1 MQTRKVAVLVASTV
15 VLGWVLVVPGLVGVR
30 SEEKIRQDI
39 DKLQQ
44 TTLLPLTV
52 KMDAYERGWFS
63 SSARVSYSLPLA
75 GQLLRFAVD
84 YQVNQLAIPFL
95 RWART
100 DYTITPL
107 DAKGAAS
114 GAALALEAYSIK
126 TFLGRTDTT
135 LKAADLQWKGA
146 EGNAVGVRNLLAN
159 ISTEEGKPLQYK
171 LSLAALNMSGP
182 LRSAPG
188 SELQLLANNLQ
199 MEGHGANA
207 VSAKDSWQMDSQQ
220 KLESLEVLLNKTSL
234 ARLDGL
240 ALEAAIQDKG
250 STMDMSYHSRITK
263 GQFGLVNHAL
273 ALKEVRMDFSYLNI
287 NKQGYADWQHQLGQ
301 FYARADNTSDAA
313 LEQAAGE
320 AMLKSASSLLASS
333 PAIRIDQ
340 LGFQTD
346 KGGLRS
352 SMELRFD
359 GNGMPAG
366 ELAVQN
372 IQLLLHERLSG
383 KAKLELD
390 RGLLSD
396 LVAQMSGT
404 AANAQ
409 SAQMLEAGIHSAVQ
423 QGWLSDNGQRLNADF
438 SFNRDGASLNGHPL
452 PAMAGLLGGEPPAG
466 VPAAPAATEPAPAA
480 APVPMPAE

>member
-1 MQTRKVAVLVASTV
+1 MQTRKVAVLAAAAV
-15 VLGWVLVVPGLVGVR
+15 VLGWVLVVPGVVGVR

-52 KMDAYERGWFS
+52 KVDAYERGWFS
-63 SSARVSYSLPLA
+63 SSARVSYSLLLA
-75 GQLLRFAVD
+75 GQVLRFAVD
-84 YQVNQLAIPFL
+84 YRVNQFAIPFQ

-107 DAKGAAS
+107 NANGAAA
-114 GAALALEAYSIK
+114 GAALALEAYSVK
-126 TFLGRTDTT
+126 TFLGRIDTT
-135 LKAADLQWKGA
+135 LKATDLQWSRAAG
-146 EGNAVGVRNLLAN
+146 EVVGMRNLLAN

-171 LSLAALNMSGP
+171 LSLDAIN
-182 LRSAPG
+182 LRSPMPSAPG
-188 SELQLLANNLQ
+188 SELQLLANKLQ

-207 VSAKDSWQMDSQQ
+207 ATAKDSWQMDSQQ
-220 KLESLEVLLNKTSL
+220 KLESLEVLLNKTSR

-240 ALEAAIQDKG
+240 ALDAAIQDKG
-250 STMDMSYHSRITK
+250 STMDMSYRSRIAK
-263 GQFGLVNHAL
+263 GQFGLVNQAL

-287 NKQGYADWQHQLGQ
+287 NKQGYADWQHQVGQ
-301 FYARADNTSDAA
+301 FYARAGSASNAA

-320 AMLKSASSLLASS
+320 AMLKTASSLLASS

-359 GNGMPAG
+359 GNGIPAG
-366 ELAVQN
+366 ELAIQN
-372 IQLLLHERLSG
+372 IQPLLHERLSG
-383 KAKLELD
+383 RANLQLD
-390 RGLLSD
+390 RGLLSEI
-396 LVAQMSGT
+396 VAQMSGS
-404 AANAQ
+404 AVNAQ
-409 SAQMLEAGIHSAVQ
+409 SANMLDASIRSAVQ
-423 QGWLSDNGQRLNADF
+423 QGWLNDNGHLLSADF

-452 PAMAGLLGGEPPAG
+452 PAMAGVLGD
-466 VPAAPAATEPAPAA
+466 AAPAAATTPPAVSAPAPVDAA
-480 APVPMPAE
+480 APTPAE

>member
-1 MQTRKVAVLVASTV
+1 MQTKKVVVLATSVV

-44 TTLLPLTV
+44 STLLPLTV
-52 KMDAYERGWFS
+52 KVDAYDRGWFS

-75 GQLLRFAVD
+75 GQVLRFAVD
-84 YQVNQLAIPFL
+84 YQVNQFAIPFL

-107 DAKGAAS
+107 NANGVAS

-126 TFLGRTDTT
+126 TFLGRIDTT
-135 LKAADLQWKGA
+135 LKATDLQWNSA
-146 EGNAVGVRNLLAN
+146 DGNAVGMRNLLAN

-171 LSLAALNMSGP
+171 LSLAAISVRSP
-182 LRSAPG
+182 LPAGAG
-188 SELQLLANNLQ
+188 SELQLVANNLQ
-199 MEGHGANA
+199 AEGHSAQA
-207 VSAKDSWQMDSQQ
+207 TTAKDNWQMDSQQ
-220 KLESLEVLLNKTSL
+220 KLEALEVSLDKTSL
-234 ARLDGL
+234 ARLNGL
-240 ALEAAIQDKG
+240 GFDATIQDKG
-250 STMDMSYHSRITK
+250 STVDMTYHSRAEK
-263 GQFGLVNHAL
+263 GQFGPINHAL
-273 ALKEVRMDFSYLNI
+273 AVKEVSIDFSYLNI
-287 NKQGYADWQHQLGQ
+287 NKQGYADWQHKINQ
-301 FYARADNTSDAA
+301 FYASAGGVSNPA

-320 AMLKSASSLLASS
+320 AMLKSASSLLVSS

-340 LGFQTD
+340 FGFQTD
-346 KGGLRS
+346 KGGLHS

-372 IQLLLHERLSG
+372 IQSLLHERLSG
-383 KAKLELD
+383 KANLQLD
-390 RGLLSD
+390 RALLSD

-423 QGWLSDNGQRLNADF
+423 QGWLSDKGQRLSADF

-452 PAMAGLLGGEPPAG
+452 PAMAGLLGTETPAEA
-466 VPAAPAATEPAPAA
+466 PAAPLAPEPAPAET
-480 APVPMPAE
+480 PASTPTE

>member
-44 TTLLPLTV
+44 STLLPLTAKV
-52 KMDAYERGWFS
+52 DSYERGWFS

-84 YQVNQLAIPFL
+84 YQVNQFAIPFL

-107 DAKGAAS
+107 NANGVAS

-126 TFLGRTDTT
+126 TFLGRIDTT
-135 LKAADLQWKGA
+135 LKAADLQWSRA
-146 EGNAVGVRNLLAN
+146 EGEVVGIRNLLGN

-171 LSLAALNMSGP
+171 LSLAAINLRSP
-182 LRSAPG
+182 LPSAPG

-199 MEGHGANA
+199 MEGHGADA
-207 VSAKDSWQMDSQQ
+207 ATAKDSWQMDSQQ

-240 ALEAAIQDKG
+240 ALDAAIQDKG
-250 STMDMSYHSRITK
+250 STVDMTYHSRVEK
-263 GQFGLVNHAL
+263 GQFGPINHAL

-287 NKQGYADWQHQLGQ
+287 NKQGYTDWQRKVNQ
-301 FYARADNTSDAA
+301 FYASAGSVSNPA
-313 LEQAAGE
+313 LEQAAAE
-320 AMLKSASSLLASS
+320 TMLKSASSLLASS

-372 IQLLLHERLSG
+372 IQPLLHERLSG
-383 KAKLELD
+383 KANLQLD

-452 PAMAGLLGGEPPAG
+452 PAMAGLLGGEQPAEA
-466 VPAAPAATEPAPAA
+466 PAVPAATEPAPAE